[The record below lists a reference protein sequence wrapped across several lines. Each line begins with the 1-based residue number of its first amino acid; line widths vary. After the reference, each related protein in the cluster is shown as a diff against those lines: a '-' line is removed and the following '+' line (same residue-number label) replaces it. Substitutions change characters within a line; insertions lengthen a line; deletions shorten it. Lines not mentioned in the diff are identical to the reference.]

1 MHAGFW
7 ISQCLTVVSHTG
19 HVSVSMLSLVLR
31 EHWHQPHVSYT
42 PTKAWWWHFQ
52 FLFTL
57 SKASLFDFFKVV
69 DISPGKGT
77 AQNKFSFHQDSNFL
91 SKQLNDFFFLTLP
104 LDGLVEKYR
113 GEEEICYVNSY
124 SEVCKQSS
132 TLLRLS
138 VGSIV
143 FWSFPVMDL
152 FKLFQSKWKLQV

>member
-1 MHAGFW
+1 M
-7 ISQCLTVVSHTG
+7 
-19 HVSVSMLSLVLR
+19 
-31 EHWHQPHVSYT
+31 
-42 PTKAWWWHFQ
+42 
-52 FLFTL
+52 
-57 SKASLFDFFKVV
+57 FDFFKVV

-143 FWSFPVMDL
+143 F
-152 FKLFQSKWKLQV
+152 